1 MVCAALTLAP
11 LSRRK
16 RVEVAVQSTRTADL
30 AASESGRFDP
40 LDEAAGVLDPSDTD
54 TAQNAVVP
62 ELTPRRNAHERPIDL
77 HQDPR
82 LHGLP
87 GPRDR
92 RGGGGLGYALAG
104 TDGLWS
110 ALVGV
115 ALAVVFAGITAASML
130 IAIRFRLAAFFGIV
144 MGAWLLKLVI
154 FVVLLV
160 LVKDQ
165 PFVNDVVLF
174 LALVVSIIGT
184 LAIDALVVVRG
195 RLGNVSDA
203 VLPPAPQD

>member
-1 MVCAALTLAP
+1 MNARSIFTKILTYTGFLALAI
-11 LSRRK
+11 
-16 RVEVAVQSTRTADL
+16 
-30 AASESGRFDP
+30 
-40 LDEAAGVLDPSDTD
+40 
-54 TAQNAVVP
+54 AVV
-62 ELTPRRNAHERPIDL
+62 
-77 HQDPR
+77 
-82 LHGLP
+82 
-87 GPRDR
+87 
-92 RGGGGLGYALAG
+92 GGGLGYALAG

-144 MGAWLLKLVI
+144 MGAWLLKLVV

>member
-1 MVCAALTLAP
+1 MNARSIFTKILTYTGLLALAI
-11 LSRRK
+11 
-16 RVEVAVQSTRTADL
+16 
-30 AASESGRFDP
+30 
-40 LDEAAGVLDPSDTD
+40 
-54 TAQNAVVP
+54 AVV
-62 ELTPRRNAHERPIDL
+62 
-77 HQDPR
+77 
-82 LHGLP
+82 
-87 GPRDR
+87 
-92 RGGGGLGYALAG
+92 GGGLGWALAG

-165 PFVNDVVLF
+165 PFVDDVVLF

>member
-1 MVCAALTLAP
+1 MNARLIFTKILTYTGFLALAI
-11 LSRRK
+11 
-16 RVEVAVQSTRTADL
+16 
-30 AASESGRFDP
+30 
-40 LDEAAGVLDPSDTD
+40 
-54 TAQNAVVP
+54 AVV
-62 ELTPRRNAHERPIDL
+62 
-77 HQDPR
+77 
-82 LHGLP
+82 
-87 GPRDR
+87 
-92 RGGGGLGYALAG
+92 GGGLGWALAG

-165 PFVNDVVLF
+165 PFVDDVVLF

>member
-1 MVCAALTLAP
+1 MNARSIFTKILTYTGLLAL
-11 LSRRK
+11 
-16 RVEVAVQSTRTADL
+16 VI
-30 AASESGRFDP
+30 
-40 LDEAAGVLDPSDTD
+40 
-54 TAQNAVVP
+54 AVV
-62 ELTPRRNAHERPIDL
+62 
-77 HQDPR
+77 
-82 LHGLP
+82 
-87 GPRDR
+87 
-92 RGGGGLGYALAG
+92 GGGLGYALAG

>member
-1 MVCAALTLAP
+1 MNARSIFTKILTYTGFLALAI
-11 LSRRK
+11 
-16 RVEVAVQSTRTADL
+16 
-30 AASESGRFDP
+30 
-40 LDEAAGVLDPSDTD
+40 
-54 TAQNAVVP
+54 AVV
-62 ELTPRRNAHERPIDL
+62 
-77 HQDPR
+77 
-82 LHGLP
+82 
-87 GPRDR
+87 
-92 RGGGGLGYALAG
+92 GGGLGYALAG

-165 PFVNDVVLF
+165 PFVDDVVLF

>member
-1 MVCAALTLAP
+1 MNARSIFTKILTYTGLLAL
-11 LSRRK
+11 
-16 RVEVAVQSTRTADL
+16 VI
-30 AASESGRFDP
+30 
-40 LDEAAGVLDPSDTD
+40 
-54 TAQNAVVP
+54 AVV
-62 ELTPRRNAHERPIDL
+62 
-77 HQDPR
+77 
-82 LHGLP
+82 
-87 GPRDR
+87 
-92 RGGGGLGYALAG
+92 GGGLGYAFAG
-104 TDGLWS
+104 SDGLWS

-130 IAIRFRLAAFFGIV
+130 VAIRFRLAAFFGIV

-174 LALVVSIIGT
+174 LALVVSIVGT

>member
-1 MVCAALTLAP
+1 MNARSIFTKILTYTGLLAL
-11 LSRRK
+11 
-16 RVEVAVQSTRTADL
+16 VI
-30 AASESGRFDP
+30 
-40 LDEAAGVLDPSDTD
+40 
-54 TAQNAVVP
+54 AVV
-62 ELTPRRNAHERPIDL
+62 
-77 HQDPR
+77 
-82 LHGLP
+82 
-87 GPRDR
+87 
-92 RGGGGLGYALAG
+92 GGGLGYAFAG
-104 TDGLWS
+104 ADGLWS

-130 IAIRFRLAAFFGIV
+130 VAIRFRLAAFFGIV

-174 LALVVSIIGT
+174 LALVVSIVGT

>member
-1 MVCAALTLAP
+1 MNARSIFTKILTYTGLLAL
-11 LSRRK
+11 
-16 RVEVAVQSTRTADL
+16 VI
-30 AASESGRFDP
+30 
-40 LDEAAGVLDPSDTD
+40 
-54 TAQNAVVP
+54 AVV
-62 ELTPRRNAHERPIDL
+62 
-77 HQDPR
+77 
-82 LHGLP
+82 
-87 GPRDR
+87 
-92 RGGGGLGYALAG
+92 GGGLGYAFAG

-130 IAIRFRLAAFFGIV
+130 VAIRFRLAAFFGIV

-165 PFVNDVVLF
+165 PFVDDVVLF
-174 LALVVSIIGT
+174 LALVVSIVGT

>member
-1 MVCAALTLAP
+1 MNARSIFTKILTYTGLLALAI
-11 LSRRK
+11 
-16 RVEVAVQSTRTADL
+16 
-30 AASESGRFDP
+30 
-40 LDEAAGVLDPSDTD
+40 
-54 TAQNAVVP
+54 AVV
-62 ELTPRRNAHERPIDL
+62 
-77 HQDPR
+77 
-82 LHGLP
+82 
-87 GPRDR
+87 
-92 RGGGGLGYALAG
+92 GGGLGYASAG

-115 ALAVVFAGITAASML
+115 ALAVLFAGITAASML
-130 IAIRFRLAAFFGIV
+130 VAIRFRLAAFFGIV

-165 PFVNDVVLF
+165 PFVDDVVLF
-174 LALVVSIIGT
+174 LALVVSIVGT

>member
-1 MVCAALTLAP
+1 MNARSIFTKILTYTGFLALAI
-11 LSRRK
+11 
-16 RVEVAVQSTRTADL
+16 
-30 AASESGRFDP
+30 
-40 LDEAAGVLDPSDTD
+40 
-54 TAQNAVVP
+54 AVV
-62 ELTPRRNAHERPIDL
+62 
-77 HQDPR
+77 
-82 LHGLP
+82 
-87 GPRDR
+87 
-92 RGGGGLGYALAG
+92 GGGLGYALAG

-115 ALAVVFAGITAASML
+115 ALAVLFAGITAASML

-165 PFVNDVVLF
+165 PFVDDVVLF

>member
-1 MVCAALTLAP
+1 MNARSIFTKILTYTGFLALAI
-11 LSRRK
+11 
-16 RVEVAVQSTRTADL
+16 
-30 AASESGRFDP
+30 
-40 LDEAAGVLDPSDTD
+40 
-54 TAQNAVVP
+54 AVV
-62 ELTPRRNAHERPIDL
+62 
-77 HQDPR
+77 
-82 LHGLP
+82 
-87 GPRDR
+87 
-92 RGGGGLGYALAG
+92 GGGLGWALAG

-165 PFVNDVVLF
+165 PFIDDVVLF
-174 LALVVSIIGT
+174 LALVASIIGT

>member
-1 MVCAALTLAP
+1 MNARSIFTKILTYTGLLAL
-11 LSRRK
+11 
-16 RVEVAVQSTRTADL
+16 VI
-30 AASESGRFDP
+30 
-40 LDEAAGVLDPSDTD
+40 
-54 TAQNAVVP
+54 AVV
-62 ELTPRRNAHERPIDL
+62 
-77 HQDPR
+77 
-82 LHGLP
+82 
-87 GPRDR
+87 
-92 RGGGGLGYALAG
+92 GGGLGWALAG

>member
-1 MVCAALTLAP
+1 MNARSIFTKILTYTGFLALAI
-11 LSRRK
+11 
-16 RVEVAVQSTRTADL
+16 
-30 AASESGRFDP
+30 
-40 LDEAAGVLDPSDTD
+40 
-54 TAQNAVVP
+54 AVV
-62 ELTPRRNAHERPIDL
+62 
-77 HQDPR
+77 
-82 LHGLP
+82 
-87 GPRDR
+87 
-92 RGGGGLGYALAG
+92 GGGLGYALAG

-130 IAIRFRLAAFFGIV
+130 VAIRFRLAAFFGIV

>member
-1 MVCAALTLAP
+1 MNARSIFTKILTYTGLLAL
-11 LSRRK
+11 
-16 RVEVAVQSTRTADL
+16 VI
-30 AASESGRFDP
+30 
-40 LDEAAGVLDPSDTD
+40 
-54 TAQNAVVP
+54 AVV
-62 ELTPRRNAHERPIDL
+62 
-77 HQDPR
+77 
-82 LHGLP
+82 
-87 GPRDR
+87 
-92 RGGGGLGYALAG
+92 GGGLGYAFAG

-130 IAIRFRLAAFFGIV
+130 VAIRFRLAAFFGIV

-174 LALVVSIIGT
+174 LALVVSIVGT